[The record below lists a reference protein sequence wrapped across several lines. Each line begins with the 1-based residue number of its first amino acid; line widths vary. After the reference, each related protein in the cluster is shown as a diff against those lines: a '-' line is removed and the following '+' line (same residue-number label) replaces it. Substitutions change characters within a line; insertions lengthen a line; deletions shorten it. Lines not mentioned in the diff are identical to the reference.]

1 MAVAGLVLGI
11 LSLIFGS
18 WIGLIIGVLGIVF
31 SVRGLSSRKGLATG
45 GLVCA
50 IIGTVWNLLVVIQ
63 IINIG
68 M

>member
-18 WIGLIIGVLGIVF
+18 WIGLIIGVLGIIF

-50 IIGTVWNLLVVIQ
+50 VWNLLVVIQ